1 MFAKAVASAAVFVC
15 AGYFK
20 LSKPDR
26 QNKKRGIGMFVTE
39 GDVERL
45 KKERRAVF
53 KQKYLGKTN
62 EKQPFFGSPL

>member
-39 GDVERL
+39 GAVERL
-45 KKERRAVF
+45 IKERCCYIA
-53 KQKYLGKTN
+53 QKIIC
-62 EKQPFFGSPL
+62 EIVQCI